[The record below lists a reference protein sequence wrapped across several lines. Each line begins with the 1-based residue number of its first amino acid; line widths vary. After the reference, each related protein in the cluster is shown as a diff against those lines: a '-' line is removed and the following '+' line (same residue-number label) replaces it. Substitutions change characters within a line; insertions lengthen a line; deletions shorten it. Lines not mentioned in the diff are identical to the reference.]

1 MTQGGPELGTSRM
14 VALKAGGEGTAK
26 RPLFMFAG
34 VRGGPDTFR
43 DLAAQLGDDRP
54 VYGAHHIGAQNE
66 TELVR
71 NVARMAQ
78 LYAAEV
84 RGVQRHGPYYLFGY
98 SLGGMIVFELAREL
112 MAQGE
117 RVGLVIMADCTA
129 PGYPQPAPF
138 FNRIAIHV
146 DNLRKREAG
155 HRVAYLAQRFKNVR
169 TRIAKVTGFIPYVDP
184 KEVIPP
190 QVKKLDAA
198 LWEAYRHYKPLPLN
212 VDVLFLTAD
221 TPPEWPTVSFDDPL
235 RGWGDILRGRISQCS
250 IPGTHLSVF
259 APQNLPVLAA
269 RIKNGLARAE
279 RWDAEANAY
288 GAALQI
294 KQL

>member
-1 MTQGGPELGTSRM
+1 
-14 VALKAGGEGTAK
+14 
-26 RPLFMFAG
+26 MFAG
-34 VRGGPDTFR
+34 ARGGPDTFR
-43 DLAAQLGDDRP
+43 ELAAQLGDDRP
-54 VYGAHHIGAQNE
+54 VYGVHHIGAQRE
-66 TELVR
+66 PELVR

-117 RVGLVIMADCTA
+117 RVGLVIIADCTA
-129 PGYPQPAPF
+129 PGYPRPAPLF
-138 FNRIAIHV
+138 KRVGIHLS
-146 DNLRKREAG
+146 NLRERKGQRIE
-155 HRVAYLAQRFKNVR
+155 YLAQRFKNVR
-169 TRIAKVTGFIPYVDP
+169 TRIAKLTGFIPYVDP
-184 KEVIPP
+184 KEVVPA

-198 LWEAYRHYKPLPLN
+198 LWEAYRNYRPLPLN

-259 APQNLPVLAA
+259 APQNLPVFAA
-269 RIKNGLARAE
+269 RIRGGLARAE
-279 RWDAEANAY
+279 RAEAVAQ
-288 GAALQI
+288 AAPAQT

>member
-1 MTQGGPELGTSRM
+1 MTQGGAELSTSRM
-14 VALKAGGEGTAK
+14 VALRANSAGATK
-26 RPLFMFAG
+26 KPLFMFAG

-54 VYGAHHIGAQNE
+54 VYGVHYIGAQHE
-66 TELVR
+66 PELVR

-117 RVGLVIMADCTA
+117 RVGLVIMADCAA
-129 PGYPQPAPF
+129 PGYPQPAPLV
-138 FNRIAIHV
+138 NRIAIHV
-146 DNLRKREAG
+146 DNLRSRQAG
-155 HRVAYLAQRFKNVR
+155 HRLEYLAQRFKNVR
-169 TRIAKVTGFIPYVDP
+169 TRIAKLTGFIPYVDP

-190 QVKKLDAA
+190 HMKKLDAA
-198 LWEAYRHYKPLPLN
+198 LWEAYRNYKPMPLN
-212 VDVLFLTAD
+212 ADVLFLTAD

-269 RIKNGLARAE
+269 RIRNGLARAE
-279 RWDAEANAY
+279 RLDADANAH
-288 GAALQI
+288 AAPVQI

>member
-1 MTQGGPELGTSRM
+1 MTQAGAELSTSRI
-14 VALKAGGEGTAK
+14 VALKASGDSAVNK
-26 RPLFMFAG
+26 PLFMFAG

-43 DLAAQLGDDRP
+43 ELAAQLGDDRP
-54 VYGAHHIGAQNE
+54 VYGVHHIGAQHE
-66 TELVR
+66 DELVR
-71 NVARMAQ
+71 NVTRMAQ

-84 RGVQRHGPYYLFGY
+84 RGVQRHGPYFLFGY

-129 PGYPQPAPF
+129 PGYPRPAPLLT
-138 FNRIAIHV
+138 RAAIHI
-146 DNLRKREAG
+146 DNLRNRKE
-155 HRVAYLAQRFKNVR
+155 RVAYVAQRVKNVR
-169 TRIAKVTGFIPYVDP
+169 TRLAMAAGFVPYVDP
-184 KEVIPP
+184 KEVVPA
-190 QVKKLDAA
+190 QVTKLDAA
-198 LWEAYRHYKPLPLN
+198 MWEAYRNYKPLPLN
-212 VDVLFLTAD
+212 ADVLFLTAD

-269 RIKNGLARAE
+269 RLRSGLARAE
-279 RWDAEANAY
+279 RLQADANAH
-288 GAALQI
+288 AAPAQI
-294 KQL
+294 KHI